1 MLDSET
7 PSTWTTQRSR
17 RRAVVHGDVLV
28 GSGRAPT
35 GNGERPTETN
45 SKQAPRSE
53 RERNLSVL
61 KDSVRMPSSTE
72 GVRSP
77 QPSLTGA
84 WSCLCRPNSWE
95 NDFRQ
100 SRCISNTAVATSA
113 LEGWRRCGR
122 KGCIQRLGRVGL
134 VRVHAPCAI
143 CVGSPAI
150 GGPPNLLLHTAGCLH
165 FAGRRSSYG
174 RCCRRCRTRLYPI
187 TMPAG
192 HLVRRQRRG
201 GWQLGKPGRGLW
213 QLPLDG
219 HRLSCT
225 TKPNKGRR
233 GETGAANGAH
243 ATPAAR
249 GAPALKQTFCSQPI

>member
-113 LEGWRRCGR
+113 LEG
-122 KGCIQRLGRVGL
+122 
-134 VRVHAPCAI
+134 
-143 CVGSPAI
+143 
-150 GGPPNLLLHTAGCLH
+150 GGAA
-165 FAGRRSSYG
+165 AGRGVSNDSGVSAWSESTPLVLSVLEARRLAG
-174 RCCRRCRTRLYPI
+174 R
-187 TMPAG
+187 
-192 HLVRRQRRG
+192 
-201 GWQLGKPGRGLW
+201 
-213 QLPLDG
+213 
-219 HRLSCT
+219 
-225 TKPNKGRR
+225 
-233 GETGAANGAH
+233 
-243 ATPAAR
+243 
-249 GAPALKQTFCSQPI
+249 QTFCFTPPDACTSPGGEAATADAAAGAAPGFTRSPCRLGISSGGSGGVAGNWGSRDADFGSFHSMATVSAAQPNQTKGDVVKRGLQTAHTQHPLHAAHQL